1 MVDWKSALAAL
12 RATEEYNDNNK
23 TDNERK
29 VLEKGEQNNASIDS
43 VEQKEARVKTKKR
56 VGVVYST
63 NPDFEYHDDSQEVI
77 DTLPKNQQKLR
88 LSMERAGRGGKTV
101 TIVKGFIGTEEDI
114 NALCKLL
121 KQKCGV
127 GGSVIFANKTKF
139 DGEPTDDGRRE
150 SQILIQGDNRQR
162 LIEILKKEGYT
173 QTK

>member
-1 MVDWKSALAAL
+1 MADWKSALAAL
-12 RATEEYNDNNK
+12 GATDDTNGNKEK
-23 TDNERK
+23 TD
-29 VLEKGEQNNASIDS
+29 ID
-43 VEQKEARVKTKKR
+43 RKKR

-63 NPDFEYHDDSQEVI
+63 NPDFEYSDYSQEEEA

-88 LSMERAGRGGKTV
+88 LNMVRAGRGGKTV
-101 TIVKGFIGTEEDI
+101 TLVKGFVGSDKDI

-127 GGSVIFANKTKF
+127 GGSVK
-139 DGEPTDDGRRE
+139 DGE
-150 SQILIQGDNRQR
+150 IIIQGDHRQR